1 MIKDLKY
8 SSCKIKTTSLS
19 QTSGSSFD
27 KWLEM
32 GAPHKMNQEELD
44 TLKHLSEMNF
54 FIENKNI
61 LESKLLVDCT
71 VSPLE
76 TKLIEI
82 ELFK

>member
-1 MIKDLKY
+1 
-8 SSCKIKTTSLS
+8 
-19 QTSGSSFD
+19 
-27 KWLEM
+27 M

-44 TLKHLSEMNF
+44 TLKRLSEMNF